1 MKILMAQCI
10 NLKLNIYALIS
21 WIILKSAEYK
31 FFMQEPV
38 SHVDQ
43 IILDL
48 ALVAPVIAVASPSA
62 VR

>member
-1 MKILMAQCI
+1 MKTRM
-10 NLKLNIYALIS
+10 KLNIYALIS
-21 WIILKSAEYK
+21 WIILKSVEYE

-62 VR
+62 IR